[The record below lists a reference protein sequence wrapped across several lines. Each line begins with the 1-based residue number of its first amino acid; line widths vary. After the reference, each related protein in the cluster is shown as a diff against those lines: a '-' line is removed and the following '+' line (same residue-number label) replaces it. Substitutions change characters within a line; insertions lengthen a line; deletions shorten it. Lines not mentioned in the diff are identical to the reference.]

1 MLTIVDHGLGNLNA
15 FENVYNRLKIKFKIA
30 SNKEDLLNASKLILP
45 GVGSF
50 DYAIDLL
57 NTSGIIK
64 TLNELVL
71 VKNIPVLGV
80 CVGMQI
86 MSNYSEEGKR
96 KGLGWINASVKNF
109 RSNPYW
115 HQNQSDNYEISNRLP
130 LPHMGW
136 NKNEII
142 NNSPLMNGLSRNS
155 FYFLHSYYMDVPNN
169 KNIIACSEY
178 PFKFTSVVSHK
189 NIFGVQFHPE
199 KSHHSGEKLLENFAK
214 LV

>member
-1 MLTIVDHGLGNLNA
+1 MLTIVDYGLGNLNA

-57 NTSGIIK
+57 STSGIIK

-86 MSNYSEEGKR
+86 MAEESDEGAE
-96 KGLGWINASVKNF
+96 KGLAWIQAKVKSLNSQIISNNKNF
-109 RSNPYW
+109 
-115 HQNQSDNYEISNRLP
+115 DLP
-130 LPHMGW
+130 IPHMGW
-136 NKNEII
+136 NKIELNYKNILFKDIKDLEY
-142 NNSPLMNGLSRNS
+142 
-155 FYFLHSYYMDVPNN
+155 YFLHSYFLLPSKREITISSTKY
-169 KNIIACSEY
+169 IIN
-178 PFKFTSVVSHK
+178 FTSAFQQD
-189 NIFGVQFHPE
+189 NIYGVQFHPE
-199 KSHHSGEKLLENFAK
+199 KSHSSGKELLKNFASI
-214 LV
+214 